1 MNNLNRRTILMRG
14 ATAMAFVLT
23 AQGAAQA
30 AGAKV
35 EETDPMAVSLGYK
48 EDTTKVDEKK
58 FPKHTAAQN
67 CAGCQLFQGAA
78 KDAAGGCPLFA
89 GKQVAGNAW
98 CSAWTKKA

>member
-1 MNNLNRRTILMRG
+1 MNIINRRTILIHG
-14 ATAMAFVLT
+14 ATAVALVIT

-30 AGAKV
+30 AGPKV

-48 EDTTKVDEKK
+48 EDTTKVDDKK

-67 CAGCQLFQGAA
+67 CAGCQLFQGAP
-78 KDAAGGCPLFA
+78 KDAMGGCALFGA
-89 GKQVAGNAW
+89 KQVAGNGW